1 MIMWKEQKS
10 DTRGTVEG
18 VINHV
23 LTIFWHLLWSITV
36 EIHGNVEYICR
47 IWLIYTP
54 SSLTIDYN
62 EEPIKMQISFILSPR
77 YSYAVV
83 KIWSGKSNSYFSL
96 HWNVN
101 LTISRTHA
109 DACALRMGSE
119 AMKTPKQD
127 GELT

>member
-1 MIMWKEQKS
+1 MWKEQKS

-23 LTIFWHLLWSITV
+23 LTTFWHLLWSITV

-62 EEPIKMQISFILSPR
+62 EEPIKMHVSFILSIR

-83 KIWSGKSNSYFSL
+83 KIWSGKVIKSHYFED
-96 HWNVN
+96 
-101 LTISRTHA
+101 SRW
-109 DACALRMGSE
+109 RM
-119 AMKTPKQD
+119 PN
-127 GELT
+127 